1 MNELIVLTN
10 DNGNNTNTN
19 SQEEE
24 KEKKRKKPACTED
37 AFQFFMMYFKNR
49 DNNELNSER
58 INWKAGIL
66 G

>member
-1 MNELIVLTN
+1 MIMAIILIPIVRR
-10 DNGNNTNTN
+10 
-19 SQEEE
+19 
-24 KEKKRKKPACTED
+24 KRKRRKGRSLPVLED